1 MGFSP
6 CRLLIWTLFGLSFP
20 VPSVLAEAIDD
31 GKAIAPVTVAPSFC
45 EGFTPLTNR
54 VAPLVFELSI
64 SHIFLNIKF
73 DKKRKVCK
81 MAQGGSMGGLI

>member
-45 EGFTPLTNR
+45 EGFTSETVIN
-54 VAPLVFELSI
+54 
-64 SHIFLNIKF
+64 
-73 DKKRKVCK
+73 
-81 MAQGGSMGGLI
+81 